1 MKDPDVPIYP
11 EIKIEE
17 VQGPMLLI
25 RTYVRKKHRGKYY
38 LSLHQDLSNLP
49 ASKTEHLMRQ
59 GIYIRAL
66 QRIQI
71 SAYKDIIFGKVDTK
85 RKDRFEDNLFIVDQ
99 DQSNEQVRITL
110 KIFNLL

>member
-17 VQGPMLLI
+17 VQGLCYLLEPMFG
-25 RTYVRKKHRGKYY
+25 KHRGKYY